1 MNLPFQQKKTNY
13 ILFSKIVRSPKIT
26 WNGFKINRVKSFKYL
41 GIHVDDRLNWLEH
54 INKQR
59 EKAIKMQQN
68 LKRIA
73 RGNWE
78 ISQIHRW
85 TLYKTVIE
93 RMLAHG
99 SSAWCLNP
107 TLKMKRKLS
116 SIQRPFLL
124 HISGAYRTTPTA
136 ALQTILGIPPLHM
149 QLQFE
154 ARLTLIYRLR
164 IPLPPFITDAQPH
177 DLEIRQQAD
186 GSKTEHGVGAA
197 FCVLTN
203 DIWAY
208 QWSAKLNDNN
218 TVFQAELTA
227 LHEAVIYASHLPNH
241 NTSKIHV
248 DNRASIMASSN
259 SKSTNETARKIFKI
273 LLSNP
278 RIKVSWVKAY
288 ADNIGNERADQLAK
302 DATQHGQHYSH
313 TKPPKPHIKGLLR
326 KRMLEEW
333 QTVWKNGDTGR
344 KIYNIMPSVSLRPT
358 NWIREDVIFFSQ
370 HGPFPYYLK
379 RFHLSD
385 SDYCSCGRIGTAL
398 HYATECIYT
407 VSWHM
412 RKPAPN
418 FEQEWLKRVANNLV
432 SRQKIRGIIKF
443 ISENRYLFRPP

>member
-1 MNLPFQQKKTNY
+1 MRDLPIT
-13 ILFSKIVRSPKIT
+13 LDPFSATEVLLLLRNVRRS
-26 WNGFKINRVKSFKYL
+26 
-41 GIHVDDRLNWLEH
+41 
-54 INKQR
+54 
-59 EKAIKMQQN
+59 
-68 LKRIA
+68 
-73 RGNWE
+73 
-78 ISQIHRW
+78 
-85 TLYKTVIE
+85 
-93 RMLAHG
+93 
-99 SSAWCLNP
+99 WCLNP
-107 TLKMKRKLS
+107 TFKMKRKLS

-136 ALQTILGIPPLHM
+136 ALQTILSIPPLHM

-154 ARLTLIYRLR
+154 ARFTSIYRLR
-164 IPLPPFITDAQPH
+164 IPLPPFITDTQPH
-177 DLEIRQQAD
+177 DLEMKATGWSTHPSEHLKPNQISFEDGEAYIARKDIINIFTD
-186 GSKTEHGVGAA
+186 GSKTEHGVGTA

-248 DNRASIMASSN
+248 DNRASIMESSN

-278 RIKVSWVKAY
+278 RIKVSWVKVHAG
-288 ADNIGNERADQLAK
+288 NIGIERADQLAK
-302 DATQHGQHYSH
+302 DATQHGQPYSH
-313 TKPPKPHIKGLLR
+313 TKLPKPHIKGLLR
-326 KRMLEEW
+326 KRMLREW
-333 QTVWKNGDTGR
+333 QTSWKNGDIGR
-344 KIYNIMPSVSLRPT
+344 KIYNIMPSVSLHPT

-370 HGPFPYYLK
+370 HGPFPAYLK

-385 SDYCSCGRIGTAL
+385 SDYCSCGGIGTAR
-398 HYATECIYT
+398 HYATQCIYT

-443 ISENRYLFRPP
+443 ISENRDLFRPP

>member
-1 MNLPFQQKKTNY
+1 
-13 ILFSKIVRSPKIT
+13 
-26 WNGFKINRVKSFKYL
+26 
-41 GIHVDDRLNWLEH
+41 
-54 INKQR
+54 
-59 EKAIKMQQN
+59 MQQN

-73 RGNWE
+73 GGNWG

-107 TLKMKRKLS
+107 TFKMKRKLS

-124 HISGAYRTTPTA
+124 HISGAYHTTPTA
-136 ALQTILGIPPLHM
+136 ALQTILGIPPLHI

-154 ARLTLIYRLR
+154 TRFTSIYRLR
-164 IPLPPFITDAQPH
+164 ISLFPIITDTQPH
-177 DLEIRQQAD
+177 DLKMK
-186 GSKTEHGVGAA
+186 KTEHGVGAA

-278 RIKVSWVKAY
+278 RIKVSWVKAH
-288 ADNIGNERADQLAK
+288 AGNIGNERADQLEK
-302 DATQHGQHYSH
+302 DATQHGQPYSH
-313 TKPPKPHIKGLLR
+313 TKLPKPHIKGLLR

-333 QTVWKNGDTGR
+333 QTSCKNGDTGR
-344 KIYNIMPSVSLRPT
+344 KIYNIMPSVSLLPLTGLERMLPSSLNMDLSLPTSKGFTCLTAIIAVVVELARHFTRP
-358 NWIREDVIFFSQ
+358 RS
-370 HGPFPYYLK
+370 
-379 RFHLSD
+379 
-385 SDYCSCGRIGTAL
+385 
-398 HYATECIYT
+398 
-407 VSWHM
+407 VSIQ
-412 RKPAPN
+412 
-418 FEQEWLKRVANNLV
+418 FL
-432 SRQKIRGIIKF
+432 GI
-443 ISENRYLFRPP
+443 